1 MGKILRCIK
10 HRTNDVLQWAVNW
23 LGLNQLGA
31 DRPFMTLFLAAF
43 LVIGFLPMMIYV
55 GFTIV
60 SVSLGVF
67 LLVVIEGG
75 IIIVATVVLLA
86 CLIIPA
92 CIAGGVSTF
101 VCAIYFALSKMRQLV
116 DTAVNAPQKLFSFDR
131 QVTMDE
137 KPKFVHGKARFRRAR
152 ISYTPDNDWAKVMM
166 LKDHFDTKPT
176 GYLELIVFVL
186 KHR

>member
-10 HRTNDVLQWAVNW
+10 QRTNDVLQWAINW
-23 LGLNQLGA
+23 LGFNQLGA

-92 CIAGGVSTF
+92 CIAGGVSAF
-101 VCAIYFALSKMRQLV
+101 VCAIYFALSQMRQLV

-137 KPKFVHGKARFRRAR
+137 KPKLVHGKARFRRAR
-152 ISYTPDNDWAKVMM
+152 ISYTPDNDSDSESDDVKGSFRYQAHW
-166 LKDHFDTKPT
+166 
-176 GYLELIVFVL
+176 VFGADRV
-186 KHR
+186 RA

>member
-10 HRTNDVLQWAVNW
+10 QRTNDVLQWAINW

-92 CIAGGVSTF
+92 CISGGVSAF
-101 VCAIYFALSKMRQLV
+101 VCAIYFALSQMRQLV

-137 KPKFVHGKARFRRAR
+137 KPKLVHGKARFRRAR
-152 ISYTPDNDWAKVMM
+152 ISYTPDNDSDSESDDVKGSFRYQVHW
-166 LKDHFDTKPT
+166 
-176 GYLELIVFVL
+176 VFGTDRV
-186 KHR
+186 RA